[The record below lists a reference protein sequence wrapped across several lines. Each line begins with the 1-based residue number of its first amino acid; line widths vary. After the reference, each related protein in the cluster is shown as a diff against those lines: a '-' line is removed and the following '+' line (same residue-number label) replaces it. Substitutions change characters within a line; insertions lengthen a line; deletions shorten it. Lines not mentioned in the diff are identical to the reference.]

1 MPEAQSKA
9 PRSLASEGKR
19 RVVQRVKSSVLN
31 DAHIDK
37 WMAHPLLL
45 LLLLLLPRLCLPDSS
60 SQGTNSPAPST
71 VSSSVPLSRPC
82 QSWHS
87 YKQQLYESR
96 CTPTR
101 RLLRYNQLH
110 PERALSGVPPMRC
123 VRQGEREARR
133 RSPHTSVRLC
143 VALGRSSSCIS
154 SSLNARNG
162 GRGAKLRTPSFFPL
176 DE

>member
-19 RVVQRVKSSVLN
+19 RVLQRVKSSVLN

-45 LLLLLLPRLCLPDSS
+45 LPRLCLPPPLRARIPLHHRLYLPLYPSLILVRV
-60 SQGTNSPAPST
+60 GVPTNNNCIT
-71 VSSSVPLSRPC
+71 LIN
-82 QSWHS
+82 
-87 YKQQLYESR
+87 ESR

-176 DE
+176 GE